1 MQVPSFLPL
10 IPPQTSHG
18 GPWGTPVSHPQAKQ
32 AGEKPEGEAEKE
44 HAQLGQ
50 SRLAAA
56 LSMRALTFLW
66 LFLQGPAGR
75 RSSAGSMGPR
85 SPLPHMATC

>member
-10 IPPQTSHG
+10 VPPQTSYG
-18 GPWGTPVSHPQAKQ
+18 RPWGTPISHPQAEQ
-32 AGEKPEGEAEKE
+32 AGEKLEGEADKE

-50 SRLAAA
+50 SRPVAA

-75 RSSAGSMGPR
+75 RFSAGSMGPR